1 MKNKIFLTSMFAVML
16 AFPAYATPSVGTNN
30 CPDGSDDCGVIEN
43 GDTSANCNATPLTY
57 ESSSDNYGTYTLTAQ
72 WLPVDY
78 TVTYLPG
85 TGCIGGTTDSNIT
98 YGSSYTV
105 KNYSTAGIM
114 PAPGYTL
121 SNSGP
126 WMGDWTNGSSSVA
139 GTEMNDNYN
148 PGAINY
154 YIPNNLTLTS
164 PDCTPNQYTVT
175 YDCAGGTVD
184 SSLVDS
190 VDSNGYG
197 IDNVTYMTTSYVFQ
211 RQSDLCTYTNKTPA
225 EFTCTHNADGTPWF
239 AAQIWDIPDNVT
251 CTAHWDDTPYTITYD
266 CGSLPNNG
274 GTVNGGTF
282 ENGTNNVD
290 TVYNGTQN
298 YGVKQNANGCGS
310 TGQLDG
316 YHFTGWECTPNLAT
330 GSSTDV
336 YSVNSPASHPENVV
350 QTISVIGLSSN
361 ATCVAQWE
369 ANVVNL
375 KYLKNEGDTTPYS
388 TDSCQYGADTFVL
401 PTNPSKAGYTFTGWL
416 VTDWD
421 E

>member
-30 CPDGSDDCGVIEN
+30 CPDGSDNCGVIEN

-57 ESSSDNYGTYTLTAQ
+57 ESNSDNYGTYTLTAQ

-78 TVTYLPG
+78 SVTYIPG
-85 TGCIGGTTDSNIT
+85 TGCVGGTTDPDIT

-105 KNYSTAGIM
+105 KNYSTAGITA
-114 PAPGYTL
+114 APGYTL
-121 SNSGP
+121 PTSVS
-126 WMGDWTNGSSSVA
+126 WTGDWTNGSSSVA
-139 GTEMNDNYN
+139 GTQTNSNYN

-164 PDCTPNQYTVT
+164 PDCTPNQYPVT
-175 YDCAGGTVD
+175 DDCAGGTVD

-211 RQSDLCTYTNKTPA
+211 HQSDLCTYPNQTPG

-251 CTAHWDDTPYTITYD
+251 CTANWNDTPYTITYD
-266 CGSLPNNG
+266 CGSLPDNG

-290 TVYNGTQN
+290 TPVYNGQN
-298 YGVKQNANGCGS
+298 YSIKQNANGCGS

-350 QTISVIGLSSN
+350 QTISLGISGN

-369 ANVVNL
+369 ANKVNL
-375 KYLKNEGDTTPYS
+375 KYLENEGDTTPYS

-401 PTNPSKAGYTFTGWL
+401 PANPSKAGYTFTGWL